1 MSDHP
6 APSPRRASVS
16 SPSHQQSIPLRDL
29 RPVSEEQ
36 EGGGGRT
43 SGTDNNVRNSGAGLQ
58 MPSPLAAPMSAN
70 LPGLSTYW
78 EHPYAPGHDHRS
90 AAGSLNDHMAL
101 QFALPP
107 NIPGHGHEPLPSAS
121 YMPAASDPYS
131 VPHPYYEERTDTDS
145 VESDRVPL
153 KPAAQPIGRL
163 DAPEGEAVPRDS
175 FQTVSDLGSGS
186 SRPRNTM
193 LGFDLENNFTADRY
207 RSYGGSLVP
216 SDGRRSRSLSTSGAL
231 SRAGSIMRAMSQRV
245 VMISGEGDLIDQQ
258 TQRDRSR
265 SPSMDRPR
273 TGHASGPMLVDTSYP
288 SQMEQ
293 NPTEKRPESHHVFPQ
308 HPAFRPRSRNPRNN
322 PLKGKSLG
330 IFSPDNPLRLWLC
343 DLLVNPWAEPLILIL
358 IVLQAVLLAVE
369 AAPDVLADGNGRPER
384 WGSTRIDWAIFV
396 LFVIFTIEL
405 IARIIVSG
413 FIINAP
419 EYEEAKN
426 KRRFRERLAE
436 QYRVIFRPQRQRSV
450 RQTRQEPFEPAPFTR
465 SFTMA
470 HSQIQTLEDQQRRHL
485 ARRAFLRHGFNRLDF
500 VAVVSFWISFV
511 LGVTGLESKHHMYV
525 FRMLS
530 CLRIIRLLALTKGN
544 LIILRSL
551 KKAAPLLV
559 RVSFLMGFFWLL
571 FAIIGVQS
579 FKSSLSRQCL
589 WIDPDDP
596 TNFQAAYTPDMTF
609 CGGHIDNVTGETMPW
624 VYSHEK
630 ESLIDLKNG
639 TSRAKGFICPRGS
652 ICIRQENPFN
662 GTVNFDDIG
671 HSLELV
677 FVIMSAN
684 TWSDLMYHTIRSDF
698 LPSALFYGAG
708 ILIMLLW
715 MTNLLIAVITSSF
728 QVIREESKA
737 SAFTADEPPG
747 MTSSRVDDTM
757 RRPTLL
763 QRIYNRTKPLWIL
776 IIAFG
781 LLAQSLRSARMKSDR
796 ERFVN
801 IAEPVVTLLLDV
813 EIIIRLAADIR
824 GFHRR
829 KRNLV
834 DLGLAVATSIILV
847 PPIRNSGQVYNWLTA
862 FQILRVYRLVMVI
875 PMTRKLIRLVLG
887 NVTGIGNLMSFVFL
901 ITFLMAIFAAQLF
914 RGELPRED
922 DGGEEIRIPFNTIY
936 NSFLGM
942 YQVMS
947 TENWTDI
954 LYSVTASTHHLHTAW
969 IGAIFLV
976 GWFILAYFILINMF
990 IAVIQEN
997 FDVGEDVKRLEQVK
1011 AFLQRKELGHSSS
1024 SNLALSKVF
1033 NFGRSRKQRD
1043 PLDYGPAMMEMLL
1056 KEAVVHDFLDDD
1068 MDPLQQS
1075 SPDGQPTSHLGS
1087 SAAMQHDGVTP
1098 GVLSSF
1104 WGKLV
1109 SVFTS
1114 REPNPFYSN
1123 VNLHGLGENL
1133 DPRTMAAQAMN
1144 ATRRRQRQQREYLMR
1159 HPNYNN
1165 SLFIFKPRNPIRRLC
1180 QSLVGPGRGTERFEG
1195 AQPNKYAWYT
1205 FSTLIYAA
1213 IVIMVVLACIT
1224 TPLYQKEYFEKYGE
1238 NAFDWFRWVDTGFA
1252 IVFTLEALIKVIADG
1267 FLWTPNAYFRSTWG
1281 VIDAIVLITLWIN
1294 VITLFTRNGAVS
1306 RAVGA
1311 FKALRALRL
1320 LNISESAM
1328 DTFHSL
1334 LIVGGW
1340 KILSAAFVS
1349 ISLLIPFAIYG
1360 VNLFHGKLLACNDSS
1375 EGIVSLDDCFGE
1387 WNSTPYNNNWPV
1399 LAPRSVANPYFSF
1412 DDFGSSLFI
1421 LFQIVSQ
1428 EGWVDVS
1435 FALQAI
1441 TGRGLQP
1448 QSGAPY
1454 SGQGNAL
1461 FLVVFNL
1468 LATVFVLT
1476 LFISVFMRNY
1486 TEQTGVAFLTA
1497 EQRSWLELRKLLRQ
1511 ISPSKSSYDES
1522 KNKWKIW
1529 CHKRAIEKRGKWYMA
1544 ITSVLVLHL
1553 ILLLSEFYSEP
1564 DWWTN
1569 TRDALFLLFTLIYIA
1584 NIVIRIVGLGWSRF
1598 RKSSW
1603 DMFSLITVTG
1613 AFATT
1618 ILFMT
1623 NTKLDTYIQLHKF
1636 FLVAI
1641 VLMLIPRND
1650 ALDQLF
1656 KTAAASLT
1664 TIGSLLATWLVFF
1677 LVFAIALTQTFSL
1690 TRFGNSTDYYV
1701 NLRTVPNALILLF
1714 RFSCGEGWN
1723 QVMEDFAKIKPP
1735 LCVESTNFSDSD
1747 CGSTAWARAL
1757 FIAWNIISMYIF
1769 VNLFVSLIYE
1779 SFSYVYQR
1787 TSGLAMVDRD
1797 ELRRFKEAWR
1807 SVDPSGTGFISK
1819 EAFPR
1824 LLGEL
1829 SGVFEMRIYESHDSV
1844 RQILEDVR
1852 GEDTSSIRHASII
1865 STTQFQTSLDLKKL
1879 NERISQIDVAKVRE
1893 RRRRFNIFFEEV
1905 MVSADPERGISFT
1918 TVLMIL
1924 AHYKIIND
1932 SKSLRLEEFLRRR
1945 SRLQRVEEEIH
1956 RRVVLGFF
1964 DMIYYSRKFQRHMEL
1979 KRSARLT
1986 AIPQLGVPEIYVDND
2001 HENQTDNEQQN
2012 KDSNSKNSARASGS
2026 GSSTAAGTNF
2036 FESTLTN
2043 PFGSGSSTVNPG
2055 GGASFLSADDA
2066 RTAHHRS
2073 WSGASAD
2080 LSSFDTSYGHPLAGP
2095 RMNKSS
2101 NSVSHRNTHAYS
2113 FELHDSSGIGGGNAP
2128 SPGGWGGGSGT
2139 MDSMGLGGGS
2149 ALDDNN
2155 GGRSPGGEGTKRGS
2169 SVSPSK
2175 LSSMLDDS
2183 VWVASIRRS
2192 ATMRRSQNDTDWG
2205 GGSRASGGGY
2215 SGAY

>member
-16 SPSHQQSIPLRDL
+16 SPSHQQSIPLCDL

-43 SGTDNNVRNSGAGLQ
+43 SVTNNNVRDSGAGLH
-58 MPSPLAAPMSAN
+58 MASPSAAPMSAN
-70 LPGLSTYW
+70 LPGFSTYW
-78 EHPYAPGHDHRS
+78 EHPFPPGHDDRS
-90 AAGSLNDHMAL
+90 AADSLKDHMAL

-107 NIPGHGHEPLPSAS
+107 NIPGHGHEPLSSAS
-121 YMPAASDPYS
+121 YMPAANDPYS

-207 RSYGGSLVP
+207 RSYGDSLVP

-265 SPSMDRPR
+265 SPSMERPR

-288 SQMEQ
+288 SQIEE
-293 NPTEKRPESHHVFPQ
+293 NPTEKRPESHHVFPQQ

-436 QYRVIFRPQRQRSV
+436 QYRVIFRPQRQRS
-450 RQTRQEPFEPAPFTR
+450 
-465 SFTMA
+465 
-470 HSQIQTLEDQQRRHL
+470 
-485 ARRAFLRHGFNRLDF
+485 
-500 VAVVSFWISFV
+500 
-511 LGVTGLESKHHMYV
+511 
-525 FRMLS
+525 
-530 CLRIIRLLALTKGN
+530 
-544 LIILRSL
+544 
-551 KKAAPLLV
+551 KAAPLLV

-1075 SPDGQPTSHLGS
+1075 SPDGQPTSHLNS

-1195 AQPNKYAWYT
+1195 AGPNKYAWYT

-1387 WNSTPYNNNWPV
+1387 WNSTPYNNDWPV

-1454 SGQGNAL
+1454 RGQGNAL

-1690 TRFGNSTDYYV
+1690 TRFGDSTDYYV

-1797 ELRRFKEAWR
+1797 EIRRFKEAWR

-2036 FESTLTN
+2036 FESTPTN
-2043 PFGSGSSTVNPG
+2043 PFGSGSSTVNLG

-2066 RTAHHRS
+2066 RAAHHRS

-2101 NSVSHRNTHAYS
+2101 NSASHRNTHAYS

-2155 GGRSPGGEGTKRGS
+2155 GGRSPGGEGAKRGS

-2205 GGSRASGGGY
+2205 GGSRTSGGGY